1 MIHPFEVLA
10 LPGPDGRSRGVK
22 GVATFPLGP
31 VDQDDSINS
40 CNSQWY
46 AHGPDD
52 NDNTGSGCVSQGL
65 QSFFPAI

>member
-22 GVATFPLGP
+22 GVATFPLRP
-31 VDQDDSINS
+31 VDQGDSINS
-40 CNSQWY
+40 YNPRWY

-52 NDNTGSGCVSQGL
+52 NDNTGSGCVLQGL
-65 QSFFPAI
+65 QPFFPAI